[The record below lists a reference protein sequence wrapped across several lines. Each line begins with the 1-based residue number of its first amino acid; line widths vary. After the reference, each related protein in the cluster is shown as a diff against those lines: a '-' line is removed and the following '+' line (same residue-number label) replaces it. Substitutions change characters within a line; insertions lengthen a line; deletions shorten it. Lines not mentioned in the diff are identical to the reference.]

1 MLSSRNCCGKQISTK
16 SVVEIGRF
24 DPPSKPCSKCGNL
37 KRDLKLSDRVYHC
50 DLCGLTTDRDLNAAI
65 NIRRMGLIKVGL
77 VRPESTPAELL
88 RACAGCPHGQMSL
101 AESGSLG
108 LS

>member
-1 MLSSRNCCGKQISTK
+1 
-16 SVVEIGRF
+16 VEIGRF

-50 DLCGLTTDRDLNAAI
+50 DACGLTTDRDLNAAI
-65 NIRRMGLIKVGL
+65 NIRRTGLIKVGL
-77 VRPESTPAELL
+77 VQPESTPAELL
-88 RACAGCPHGQMSL
+88 RACAGCPYGQMSL
-101 AESGSLG
+101 AEGGSLG